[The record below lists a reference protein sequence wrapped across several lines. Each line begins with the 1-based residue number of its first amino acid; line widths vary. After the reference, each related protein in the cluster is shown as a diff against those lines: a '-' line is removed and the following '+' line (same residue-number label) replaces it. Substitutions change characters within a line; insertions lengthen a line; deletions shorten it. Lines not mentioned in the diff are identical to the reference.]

1 MKKSM
6 LAVFVSA
13 VLVMAGCGSFGVSAM
28 DQKTT
33 EKEIRIRT
41 EAAEPIEHASFD
53 AMQVRRGPAHVETVH
68 ENAVTAEDDEKMT
81 SDSESVTDP
90 EQASDDEQ
98 AEAEPCGE
106 AEQDMDSADGGS
118 ENVTDEDD
126 SDTEDTADIESDG
139 DEADADP
146 VSESDYDGAIPYD
159 EQNFTEGAEGP
170 EAGTEISPVGDVDP
184 LPDDEESVSEASETE
199 PFTEQDVEQAD
210 ADGADVNLDEL
221 EAGGSRAE

>member
-126 SDTEDTADIESDG
+126 SDTEDTAGIESDG
-139 DEADADP
+139 D
-146 VSESDYDGAIPYD
+146 
-159 EQNFTEGAEGP
+159 
-170 EAGTEISPVGDVDP
+170 
-184 LPDDEESVSEASETE
+184 
-199 PFTEQDVEQAD
+199 
-210 ADGADVNLDEL
+210 
-221 EAGGSRAE
+221 